1 MPVLHRLGPR
11 ALTGLLPDLTELAT
25 PRYRSIADAIAALL
39 LDGRIP
45 PGAVLPSER
54 GLAGALGVSR
64 STTTAVYHQLAADG
78 LLMRRRGSG
87 SHLRLPPGTT
97 VSGPGARL
105 RRGGDSAVLDLSI
118 AASPGVPA
126 ELPPAVAQAA
136 EALTGY
142 HDEIGYQPYGIRP
155 LRELIARRYADRG
168 VPTGAEQILMT
179 NGAQHALDLILRLM
193 LHPGDRVL
201 TELPTYPGALDAI
214 RAHGGRVL
222 AVPFAADGGWDLPAL
237 AGTFAQS
244 SPRLAMLIPDFN
256 NPTGRLIDTDQRAA
270 ALSAARRS
278 GSTVVVDESFVDLDL
293 RDPRAGS
300 AIPAPMSGL
309 DPGVFSIGSL
319 SKPIWA
325 GVRVGWIRADA
336 DTVSRLAMVRA
347 RSDMGGSLLDQLTV
361 LTLLGDY
368 QPILDRRR
376 SQLRERRD
384 ALLSAL
390 ATELPAWQ
398 ASRPDG
404 GLSTWV
410 RLDAPAATA
419 LTHLLEQR
427 GILITPGSRF
437 TVDASLERYLRIPFA
452 LPAEVLVEA
461 VGRLAQAWADLDQRR
476 VRRPESSALVPA

>member
-1 MPVLHRLGPR
+1 MPASHRLGPR
-11 ALTGLLPDLTELAT
+11 ALTGLLPDLAELAS

-45 PGAVLPSER
+45 PGAALPSER
-54 GLAGALGVSR
+54 SLANALGVSR
-64 STTTAVYHQLAADG
+64 STTTAVYHQLATDG
-78 LLMRRRGSG
+78 LLLRRRGSG
-87 SHLRLPPGTT
+87 SQLRLPPGTT
-97 VSGPGARL
+97 VSGPGTRI
-105 RRGGDSAVLDLSI
+105 RRGGAAVLDLSI

-126 ELPPAVAQAA
+126 ELPPAVAWAA
-136 EALTGY
+136 EALAGY

-155 LRELIARRYADRG
+155 LRELIAGRYTERG
-168 VPTGAEQILMT
+168 VATSAEQILVT
-179 NGAQHALDLILRLM
+179 NGAQHAFDLILRLM

-214 RAHGGRVL
+214 RSHGGRVL
-222 AVPFAADGGWDLPAL
+222 AVPFATDGGWDLPAL
-237 AGTFAQS
+237 GGTFVQS

-256 NPTGRLIDTDQRAA
+256 NPTGRLIGTEQRAA

-293 RDPRAGS
+293 RDPASS
-300 AIPAPMSGL
+300 ATPAPMSAL
-309 DPGVFSIGSL
+309 DPGVFSIGSV

-325 GVRVGWIRADA
+325 GVRIGWIRADA
-336 DTVSRLAMVRA
+336 DTVSRLAVVRA

-361 LTLLGDY
+361 LRLLSNY

-376 SQLRERRD
+376 AELRERRA

-398 ASRPDG
+398 ATRPDG

-452 LPAEVLVEA
+452 LPAELLVEA
-461 VGRLAQAWADLDQRR
+461 VGRLAQAWSDLDQHR
-476 VRRPESSALVPA
+476 VRRPESRALVPA